1 MDWLP
6 FSLGIVAGIIIG
18 VVSGIIAY
26 EYRSRRER
34 KWEERSARKQWNTD
48 LGWELVNFCEEWNEF
63 KGCTTPSIEL
73 RKELITQAR
82 EIRQRSLQELVGSAH
97 QKAIGKSIRAFL
109 KQAKKLPDAD
119 DRTWS
124 DNVMEKVDDIC
135 SALRRIS
142 SNLRK

>member
-18 VVSGIIAY
+18 VISGIIAY
-26 EYRSRRER
+26 EYRSHRER
-34 KWEERSARKQWNTD
+34 SLEEKSARKQWNVD

-63 KGCTTPSIEL
+63 KGCITPSIKL
-73 RKELITQAR
+73 RKELIAQAR

-97 QKAIGKSIRAFL
+97 QKAIGKYFRAFL
-109 KQAKKLPDAD
+109 KQAKKLPNAD

-124 DNVMEKVDDIC
+124 DHVAEKVNDIC
-135 SALRRIS
+135 SGLRRIS
-142 SNLRK
+142 GSLRK

>member
-1 MDWLP
+1 MDWLL
-6 FSLGIVAGIIIG
+6 FSLGILAGIIIG
-18 VVSGIIAY
+18 VVSSIIAY
-26 EYRSRRER
+26 ECRSRRER
-34 KWEERSARKQWNTD
+34 SLEERSARKQWNVD

-63 KGCTTPSIEL
+63 KGCITPGIKL
-73 RKELITQAR
+73 RRELIALAR

-109 KQAKKLPDAD
+109 KQAKKLPNAD

-124 DNVMEKVDDIC
+124 DNVMENMDEIC
-135 SALRRIS
+135 SGLRRIS